1 MRSRASSECRL
12 HSTSMTVDEITFA
25 LKSSDAALLA
35 ALRAGLAKAE
45 ELAPLVFATADK
57 LCRGVYLLPEEND
70 LLFYGLHILAA
81 ARHPELFDRVLMMAQ
96 QSEEELNQIFPEH
109 IPTSLARLLLS
120 VWNNDADAL
129 FELIEH
135 ADMIPEAKWALFDVL
150 ARLTSQIPDLGLDD
164 MSWRQDHGIF
174 FRCQTAPL
182 KYSYILGGMFSSCA
196 CAMCLRTVSE
206 YWKRSPQMRQCHW
219 SRAKMYGR
227 HSGLFGSSLGL
238 GIFKSCK
245 KNRNRAIGCPVGEGG
260 LGRWCR
266 SSSGRRQRPTRGED
280 KSPEFCGGPPPL
292 RFC

>member
-12 HSTSMTVDEITFA
+12 HSTSMTWAFSNPVKRTGTARWLHE
-25 LKSSDAALLA
+25 AAQQATRTIPIVADFQDDPVATGLIS
-35 ALRAGLAKAE
+35 GLAGPGDKSTKA
-45 ELAPLVFATADK
+45 VF
-57 LCRGVYLLPEEND
+57 
-70 LLFYGLHILAA
+70 HAA
-81 ARHPELFDRVLMMAQ
+81 Q
-96 QSEEELNQIFPEH
+96 
-109 IPTSLARLLLS
+109 
-120 VWNNDADAL
+120 
-129 FELIEH
+129 LIEH
-135 ADMIPEAKWALFDVL
+135 ADMIPEAKRALFDVL

-182 KYSYILGGMFSSCA
+182 KYSYMLGGMFSSCA

-245 KNRNRAIGCPVGEGG
+245 KNRNRALAP
-260 LGRWCR
+260 
-266 SSSGRRQRPTRGED
+266 
-280 KSPEFCGGPPPL
+280 
-292 RFC
+292 